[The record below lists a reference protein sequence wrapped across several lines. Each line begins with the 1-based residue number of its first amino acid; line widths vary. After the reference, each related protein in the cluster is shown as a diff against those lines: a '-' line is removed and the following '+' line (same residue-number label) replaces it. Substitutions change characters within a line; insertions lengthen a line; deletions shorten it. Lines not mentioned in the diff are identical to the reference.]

1 MWHIHIIST
10 IQQIT
15 NAHNSKMNPKSTI
28 LSERSQPYLYG
39 SICMESQNS
48 HNYILAVEIRT
59 KVAWGW
65 MYVQGGL
72 ITKRDKRNFE
82 GDERVLYLNCSDGY
96 MVLYSVKTHPTE
108 HLRSMPSN
116 LYKYIWFF
124 FKKDCRVLSS
134 KTLTKEKL
142 MQNSQY
148 NKSDIW

>member
-1 MWHIHIIST
+1 
-10 IQQIT
+10 
-15 NAHNSKMNPKSTI
+15 
-28 LSERSQPYLYG
+28 
-39 SICMESQNS
+39 
-48 HNYILAVEIRT
+48 
-59 KVAWGW
+59 

-82 GDERVLYLNCSDGY
+82 GDERVLYLNCNDGY

-116 LYKYIWFF
+116 LYKYTWFF
-124 FKKDCRVLSS
+124 LKKDCGVLSS